1 MERYHATSV
10 LSLTAR
16 HPGRPGRHAGAA
28 ASPYRRPD
36 HAPACFSRVVCFVPE
51 SLSVGQLL
59 GRQNYSGSSPLALI
73 TAAASCVVKNLTTQE
88 AAAVIKAKGLE

>member
-59 GRQNYSGSSPLALI
+59 GRAELQRLKPFSLDHRGAL
-73 TAAASCVVKNLTTQE
+73 LRRQE
-88 AAAVIKAKGLE
+88 LD

>member
-59 GRQNYSGSSPLALI
+59 GRAELQRFKPFSLDHRGGLLRR
-73 TAAASCVVKNLTTQE
+73 QE
-88 AAAVIKAKGLE
+88 LD